1 MTASANVRDAFQ
13 DGLRALAHERVDLA
27 VERLGIAAAGAPE
40 DATVHA
46 FLATALFAAA
56 RPDDSSAAIDR
67 ALELAPDAY
76 WPNLK
81 AGELRLRLGDA
92 GAATEHFLAALRAVE
107 PGTADATAAQAAL
120 VRARREAARAI
131 SHRAVLPRFQWL
143 AGRRRPGV
151 PRGEHERSD

>member
-1 MTASANVRDAFQ
+1 MTSAASVRDAFHE
-13 DGLRALAHERVDLA
+13 GLRALAHERVDLA
-27 VERLGIAAAGAPE
+27 VEQLGLAAAGAPD
-40 DATVHA
+40 DATVQA

-56 RPDDSSAAIDR
+56 RPDDASAAIDR

-92 GAATEHFLAALRAVE
+92 GAAAEQFLTALRAVE
-107 PGTADATAAQAAL
+107 PGSADATAAQLAL

-131 SHRAVLPRFQWL
+131 SHRAVLPRFNWL
-143 AGRRRPGV
+143 GGRRRPTA
-151 PRGEHERSD
+151 PRGARER

>member
-1 MTASANVRDAFQ
+1 MTTPASVQDAFHE
-13 DGLRALAHERVDLA
+13 GLRALAHERVDLA
-27 VERLGIAAAGAPE
+27 VDRLGAAAASAPN

-67 ALELAPDAY
+67 ALALAPDAY

-92 GAATEHFLAALRAVE
+92 GAAAEHFLAALRAVE

-120 VRARREAARAI
+120 ARARREAARAI
-131 SHRAVLPRFQWL
+131 SHRAILPRFRWL
-143 AGRRRPGV
+143 AQPRRPAV
-151 PRGEHERSD
+151 PRGAVER